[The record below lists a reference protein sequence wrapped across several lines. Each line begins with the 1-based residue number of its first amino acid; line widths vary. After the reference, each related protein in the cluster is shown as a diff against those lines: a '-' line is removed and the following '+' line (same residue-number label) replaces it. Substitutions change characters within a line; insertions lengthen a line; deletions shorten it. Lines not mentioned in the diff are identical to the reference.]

1 MELTEPGLK
10 VYSLFVTIKIVNV
23 ASIVEN
29 CIVMVLVV
37 SEIANNHY
45 LNDFDQSISL
55 GVN

>member
-23 ASIVEN
+23 ASNVEN
-29 CIVMVLVV
+29 GIVMVLVV

-45 LNDFDQSISL
+45 LNDFDQLISL

>member
-1 MELTEPGLK
+1 MGLTEPGLK

-23 ASIVEN
+23 ATIVEN
-29 CIVMVLVV
+29 CIAMVLVV

-45 LNDFDQSISL
+45 LNDFDQSVSL